1 MPNRIPTPGIPT
13 PAVRKS
19 SAAQK
24 PASYLGN
31 AAKEIGEFGS
41 AWKKAFNASA
51 DVKPGAN
58 ARAAA
63 ANKNQTAQMGQ
74 ALGAVLQ
81 GRRYD
86 SSGKQI
92 TK

>member
-19 SAAQK
+19 SSAQK

-31 AAKEIGEFGS
+31 AVKEVKQFGS
-41 AWKKAFNASA
+41 AWKKAMDASG
-51 DVKPGAN
+51 DIMPGAN
-58 ARAAA
+58 ARARA
-63 ANKNQTAQMGQ
+63 ANKNQDAQMGQ

-92 TK
+92 KK

>member
-1 MPNRIPTPGIPT
+1 MPDRIPTPGIKT

-31 AAKEIGEFGS
+31 VAKEVKQFGT
-41 AWKKAFNASA
+41 AFNAA
-51 DVKPGAN
+51 TQKPTTPQSYVEARGQLAGAI
-58 ARAAA
+58 
-63 ANKNQTAQMGQ
+63 
-74 ALGAVLQ
+74 LQ

-92 TK
+92 KK

>member
-19 SAAQK
+19 SAAHTA
-24 PASYLGN
+24 ASYLGN
-31 AAKEIGEFGS
+31 VAKEFS
-41 AWKKAFNASA
+41 DVRNLKNAPA
-51 DVKPGAN
+51 RNPQVGQFYGA
-58 ARAAA
+58 
-63 ANKNQTAQMGQ
+63 
-74 ALGAVLQ
+74 LLQ

-92 TK
+92 KK